1 MIEKENVGLK
11 SILFK
16 RRFLFLLIL
25 LLTLIVVVPFIG
37 DYTGFRIVVD
47 MFATGVFI
55 AAMYA
60 ISEKKHQLILA
71 LFLVVPT
78 IVTLWIDYFTSANW
92 ALAASEICG
101 VLFFGFAIVI
111 IVNYIRRQSDVTT
124 EIIFAAVVVYLLMA
138 MLWADL
144 YRLLETFNPGSFEMP
159 GGQIQNDRI
168 LFQYFSLV
176 TITTL
181 GYGDMTPVT
190 DQAAGLASVEAITGQ
205 IYLVVLV
212 AWLVGMHVSKRS
224 K

>member
-11 SILFK
+11 SILFN
-16 RRFLFLLIL
+16 RRFSFLLIL

-71 LFLVVPT
+71 LFLVVPA
-78 IVTLWIDYFTSANW
+78 IVTLWIDYFTSADW
-92 ALAASEICG
+92 TLAASEISG
-101 VLFFGFAIVI
+101 VIFFGFAIVI

-168 LFQYFSLV
+168 LFLYFSLV

>member
-1 MIEKENVGLK
+1 MTGDENVGLK
-11 SILFK
+11 AFLFK

-78 IVTLWIDYFTSANW
+78 IVTLWIDYFTSADW

-168 LFQYFSLV
+168 LFLYFSLV